1 MISKTELYTRYI
13 KSSCFVFRVSLFVYF
28 NTGKYIN
35 KGLVKYTGT
44 RKYIKKGLSKNTRY
58 TKYRT
63 IGLIRIHDDTRK
75 FRQYTNIEV
84 NE

>member
-1 MISKTELYTRYI
+1 MLKKISTVAHSISKILSQSGFLLI
-13 KSSCFVFRVSLFVYF
+13 
-28 NTGKYIN
+28 
-35 KGLVKYTGT
+35 GLCTGT
-44 RKYIKKGLSKNTRY
+44 QKYIKKGLSKNTRY

-63 IGLIRIHDDTRK
+63 IGFIRIHDDTRR